1 MYYLSQLST
10 YTFVFLGGVSTIFA
24 YGQTASGKT
33 FTISGILELLAQSLM
48 TKKGDDIELF
58 LSIFEILGNDC
69 TDLLSAN
76 SKIDILEDKFGD
88 VNIVNT
94 KEVKIE
100 SSEQF
105 LSIVNEA
112 MSHRKTAITFKNDTS
127 RYGNPVCGVF
137 KGGIQN

>member
-1 MYYLSQLST
+1 M
-10 YTFVFLGGVSTIFA
+10 I
-24 YGQTASGKT
+24 
-33 FTISGILELLAQSLM
+33 
-48 TKKGDDIELF
+48 KKGDDIELF

-76 SKIDILEDKFGD
+76 SKMDIIEDKFGD

-100 SSEQF
+100 SAEQF
-105 LSIVNEA
+105 LYIVNEA

-127 RYGNPVCGVF
+127 RYGNPGCGVF
-137 KGGIQN
+137 K

>member
-1 MYYLSQLST
+1 MY
-10 YTFVFLGGVSTIFA
+10 FRILGGVSTIFA

-88 VNIVNT
+88 LNKVIRFF
-94 KEVKIE
+94 
-100 SSEQF
+100 F
-105 LSIVNEA
+105 L
-112 MSHRKTAITFKNDTS
+112 
-127 RYGNPVCGVF
+127 
-137 KGGIQN
+137 

>member
-1 MYYLSQLST
+1 M
-10 YTFVFLGGVSTIFA
+10 
-24 YGQTASGKT
+24 
-33 FTISGILELLAQSLM
+33 LAQSLM

-76 SKIDILEDKFGD
+76 SKIDIIEDKFGD

-100 SSEQF
+100 SAEQF
-105 LSIVNEA
+105 LYIVNEA